1 MDRLD
6 FALERFCFA
15 AAFLSAIFA
24 FTPFHVDFT
33 GLDDVDEFA
42 EVLAAELL
50 LLVYF
55 LGGGTAPR
63 AFPDLN
69 NLVGSGSWI

>member
-24 FTPFHVDFT
+24 FTPFHVDLT
-33 GLDDVDEFA
+33 GLDDADVFA

-50 LLVYF
+50 LFVYF
-55 LGGGTAPR
+55 LGGGTAPK
-63 AFPDLN
+63 ALPDLKS
-69 NLVGSGSWI
+69 LRGSGG